1 MFTIFYQIP
10 SVQVERTTKRKK
22 KKGEGK
28 GRGEETGKGRR
39 RIKKANR
46 E

>member
-10 SVQVERTTKRKK
+10 SAQVERTTKRKK

-28 GRGEETGKGRR
+28 GGGEETGKGRR
-39 RIKKANR
+39 RIKKGNR